1 MTLQQSGDR
10 VPGCASAVAGQ
21 SGGVWIVI
29 DGGPDVVVRSNAFL
43 SNGCNAVQIGV
54 ERFVTGAIEADG
66 SARVN
71 GAGADRLIGIEAVA
85 LDDGTLL
92 LGSGTDAL
100 ALAGA
105 FAGSVECAVRN
116 GDPADAEA
124 FSAVLSINALG
135 PAPDD
140 AGLAV
145 WPERRARDVLLRAKM
160 LLEFAESA
168 ENHPQTAEE
177 TEAGFFFEDVVFQG
191 CGSN

>member
-1 MTLQQSGDR
+1 MAARIRSGAATR
-10 VPGCASAVAGQ
+10 FSRGC
-21 SGGVWIVI
+21 
-29 DGGPDVVVRSNAFL
+29 D
-43 SNGCNAVQIGV
+43 AVQIDV

-92 LGSGTDAL
+92 LGRGTDAL

-105 FAGSVECAVRN
+105 FVGSVECAVRN

-124 FSAVLSINALG
+124 FRAVLSINALG

-140 AGLAV
+140 AGLAF
-145 WPERRARDVLLRAKM
+145 WPERRARDVLPRAKM

-177 TEAGFFFEDVVFQG
+177 TEAGVFFEDVVVQG